1 MGQRQPQD
9 PQGPDQAGNRGP
21 AGTRSGSAPTSRG
34 GGREDTSG
42 WYRLAGIGFEF
53 IAAVCGLGAIGWWLD
68 RQFGTGPWLLIV
80 GFGLGFA
87 TGLFLMV
94 RAANRMFRD

>member
-1 MGQRQPQD
+1 MAQRQPQE
-9 PQGPDQAGNRGP
+9 PQGPDEP
-21 AGTRSGSAPTSRG
+21 ARRVAESSRG
-34 GGREDTSG
+34 GGREDTSS

-53 IAAVCGLGAIGWWLD
+53 IAAVGGLGAIGWWLD
-68 RQFGTGPWLLIV
+68 RQFNTGPWLLIG

-87 TGLFLMV
+87 AGLFLMV

>member
-1 MGQRQPQD
+1 MADRQSDD
-9 PQGPDQAGNRGP
+9 PEGPV
-21 AGTRSGSAPTSRG
+21 SRG
-34 GGREDTSG
+34 ASRASGRGEDTSS

-53 IAAVCGLGAIGWWLD
+53 IAVVGLLGGIGWWLD
-68 RQFGTGPWLLIV
+68 GRFNTAPWLMIA
-80 GFGLGFA
+80 GFGVGFA

>member
-1 MGQRQPQD
+1 MGERQPED
-9 PQGPDQAGNRGP
+9 TQAPNPRRP
-21 AGTRSGSAPTSRG
+21 G
-34 GGREDTSG
+34 GGEDTSS

-53 IAAVCGLGAIGWWLD
+53 IVAVGLFGGLGFWLD
-68 RQFGTGPWLLIV
+68 RTLGTGPWLMV
-80 GFGLGFA
+80 SGFGLGFA

>member
-1 MGQRQPQD
+1 MAEPQPHD
-9 PQGPDQAGNRGP
+9 PDGAKPRRA
-21 AGTRSGSAPTSRG
+21 G
-34 GGREDTSG
+34 GGEDTSS

-53 IAAVCGLGAIGWWLD
+53 IVAVGLFGGIGWWLD
-68 RQFGTGPWLLIV
+68 RTFNTGPWLMIA

>member
-1 MGQRQPQD
+1 MAERQPQE
-9 PQGPDQAGNRGP
+9 PQGPKPPP
-21 AGTRSGSAPTSRG
+21 AGRG
-34 GGREDTSG
+34 EDTSS

-53 IAAVCGLGAIGWWLD
+53 IAAVGLFGGIGWWLD
-68 RQFGTGPWLLIV
+68 GRLGTGPWLMIA

-94 RAANRMFRD
+94 RAANQMFRK